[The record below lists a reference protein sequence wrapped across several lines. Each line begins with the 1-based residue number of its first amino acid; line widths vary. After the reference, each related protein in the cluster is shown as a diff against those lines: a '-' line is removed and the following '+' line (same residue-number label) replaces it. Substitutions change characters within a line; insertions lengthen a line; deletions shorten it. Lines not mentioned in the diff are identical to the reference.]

1 LNLINSATGC
11 TAAPGASLL
20 PGGIHLGAP
29 GTSPGNSGASTRAS
43 SSGGGISSE
52 GQCLAGCCAPSFA
65 AGLLTALVYKGRF
78 PEELE
83 VQWAGCPRMQAMG
96 FTEGHAM
103 CSQLQAVKLALNSG
117 DYAPLENASAATAV
131 VVLGDWFAGFAS
143 ESLSEASLG
152 LLVEEAESLL
162 EEAAAA
168 VAAQAQ
174 AASAAAAR
182 DLQKSPQPH
191 ESRQR
196 GRMKVPKLKLAHM
209 KGDQCNRRSSRESSV
224 DGQSALDEDTM
235 LVHKAAARAVACA
248 LHAHEQDLF
257 LVLAAVLR
265 HVRHSS
271 IDDSCLHSWM
281 LGSSCQ
287 QQQQGKEDGGST
299 AQGQGQEDVL
309 AMASALGLS
318 SMSGSAG
325 AGQQQPQ
332 QRQGSVLGLMQPPQ
346 QAVVDGEVDA
356 AMQAL
361 YRLFGGWLL
370 GPMALA
376 CPEALEATAAF
387 LQYLTVDDTG
397 YRCVHGLHFSVY
409 PCSSHLTLL
418 CAWLKRHVLSGR
430 TRRRHPHTAG
440 CIEALEAQWPCADI
454 NASLDANML
463 KQALLSLLLVLLLAQ
478 PTDAG

>member
-1 LNLINSATGC
+1 
-11 TAAPGASLL
+11 
-20 PGGIHLGAP
+20 
-29 GTSPGNSGASTRAS
+29 
-43 SSGGGISSE
+43 
-52 GQCLAGCCAPSFA
+52 
-65 AGLLTALVYKGRF
+65 
-78 PEELE
+78 
-83 VQWAGCPRMQAMG
+83 MQAMG

-162 EEAAAA
+162 KEAAAA

-191 ESRQR
+191 EGRQR

-209 KGDQCNRRSSRESSV
+209 RVDQRNRRSSRESSV
-224 DGQSALDEDTM
+224 DGQSVIDEDTM

-271 IDDSCLHSWM
+271 MDDSRLHSWM
-281 LGSSCQ
+281 LGSSWQ
-287 QQQQGKEDGGST
+287 QQQQDKEDGGST

-318 SMSGSAG
+318 SVSGSAG

-332 QRQGSVLGLMQPPQ
+332 QRQGSVLGLTQPPQ

-376 CPEALEATAAF
+376 CPEALDATAAF

-397 YRCVHGLHFSVY
+397 YRCVHILRGLCRVCP
-409 PCSSHLTLL
+409 PCLLPDDAVCTFVVCCQGMHLEGT
-418 CAWLKRHVLSGR
+418 
-430 TRRRHPHTAG
+430 HTAS
-440 CIEALEAQWPCADI
+440 CF
-454 NASLDANML
+454 
-463 KQALLSLLLVLLLAQ
+463 
-478 PTDAG
+478 

>member
-1 LNLINSATGC
+1 
-11 TAAPGASLL
+11 
-20 PGGIHLGAP
+20 
-29 GTSPGNSGASTRAS
+29 
-43 SSGGGISSE
+43 
-52 GQCLAGCCAPSFA
+52 
-65 AGLLTALVYKGRF
+65 
-78 PEELE
+78 
-83 VQWAGCPRMQAMG
+83 MQAMG

-117 DYAPLENASAATAV
+117 DYTTLENASAATAV
-131 VVLGDWFAGFAS
+131 VVLGDWFAGFVS

-162 EEAAAA
+162 KEAAAA
-168 VAAQAQ
+168 AAAQAQ
-174 AASAAAAR
+174 AATAAASR

-191 ESRQR
+191 EGRQ
-196 GRMKVPKLKLAHM
+196 GLRMKVPKLKLAHM
-209 KGDQCNRRSSRESSV
+209 RGDQRHGSRSSSRESSV
-224 DGQSALDEDTM
+224 DGQIALDEDTM

-271 IDDSCLHSWM
+271 IDDSRLHSWM
-281 LGSSCQ
+281 LGSSWQ
-287 QQQQGKEDGGST
+287 QQQQDKEGGGST
-299 AQGQGQEDVL
+299 TQGQGQEDVL

-318 SMSGSAG
+318 SMSGTGA
-325 AGQQQPQ
+325 AGQQPPQ

-387 LQYLTVDDTG
+387 LHYLTVDDTG
-397 YRCVHGLHFSVY
+397 YRYAH
-409 PCSSHLTLL
+409 
-418 CAWLKRHVLSGR
+418 CAVVLSACVAVL
-430 TRRRHPHTAG
+430 P
-440 CIEALEAQWPCADI
+440 
-454 NASLDANML
+454 ASP
-463 KQALLSLLLVLLLAQ
+463 V
-478 PTDAG
+478 